1 MTRREKLEEQ
11 YEDAYFALLMD
22 AVAEKEGARLEELN
36 DQLNRDPTA
45 AVPEEI
51 DRRCRKVI
59 NRHFAEQRRSGYWRT
74 TKRVLN
80 RAAIVAAVMMLLF
93 TSAFALSEDFR
104 ISALNLLITVE
115 EQYTQLE
122 MKSDDPG
129 EDLKSL
135 PTTLE
140 GLATS
145 EYFENL
151 EIGWIPEGFSCVDS
165 TFDHYAGFQNN
176 AGLYFSI
183 ILSDENSV
191 VQIDTEN
198 AESIEHLSINGVDT
212 MRVFKDGD
220 INCVMMDTD
229 NGIFIR
235 VWTSPGISVETN
247 EKIAQ
252 NIKLILCASAS
263 AAAPQEALDIPEI
276 SPRYAYIRDTEAD
289 LEITGGLANCSASV
303 SAPTSS
309 YDVELTVELQQNRSG
324 WDTIKTWTDAG
335 TRYAS
340 AGGNWYVASGYD
352 YRVKATATV
361 YNSSGREI
369 ESATFYSYT
378 ESY

>member
-59 NRHFAEQRRSGYWRT
+59 NRYFAAQRRSGYWRM

-80 RAAIVAAVMMLLF
+80 RAAIVTAVMMLLF
-93 TSAFALSEDFR
+93 TSAFALSENFR

-122 MKSDDPG
+122 MKSDDLG
-129 EDLKSL
+129 EDLNSP
-135 PTTLE
+135 PTTSG

-165 TFDHYAGFQNN
+165 TFDHYAGFQDED
-176 AGLYFSI
+176 GLYFSI
-183 ILSDENSV
+183 TLSGEDSI

-198 AESIEHLSINGVDT
+198 ADRVERLSINGIDT
-212 MRVFKDGD
+212 MRVTKDGD
-220 INCVMMDTD
+220 INCVIMDTE
-229 NGIFIR
+229 NGVFIR
-235 VWTSPGISVETN
+235 IWTSPGISVEMN
-247 EKIAQ
+247 EKIAE
-252 NIKLILCASAS
+252 NIKIL
-263 AAAPQEALDIPEI
+263 
-276 SPRYAYIRDTEAD
+276 
-289 LEITGGLANCSASV
+289 
-303 SAPTSS
+303 
-309 YDVELTVELQQNRSG
+309 
-324 WDTIKTWTDAG
+324 K
-335 TRYAS
+335 
-340 AGGNWYVASGYD
+340 
-352 YRVKATATV
+352 
-361 YNSSGREI
+361 
-369 ESATFYSYT
+369 
-378 ESY
+378 

>member
-45 AVPEEI
+45 AVLEEI

-252 NIKLILCASAS
+252 NIKFL
-263 AAAPQEALDIPEI
+263 
-276 SPRYAYIRDTEAD
+276 
-289 LEITGGLANCSASV
+289 
-303 SAPTSS
+303 
-309 YDVELTVELQQNRSG
+309 
-324 WDTIKTWTDAG
+324 K
-335 TRYAS
+335 
-340 AGGNWYVASGYD
+340 
-352 YRVKATATV
+352 
-361 YNSSGREI
+361 
-369 ESATFYSYT
+369 
-378 ESY
+378 

>member
-145 EYFENL
+145 EYTGHAVPDQC
-151 EIGWIPEGFSCVDS
+151 IGDRID
-165 TFDHYAGFQNN
+165 
-176 AGLYFSI
+176 LYSSRI
-183 ILSDENSV
+183 R
-191 VQIDTEN
+191 
-198 AESIEHLSINGVDT
+198 HLL
-212 MRVFKDGD
+212 
-220 INCVMMDTD
+220 DTD
-229 NGIFIR
+229 
-235 VWTSPGISVETN
+235 
-247 EKIAQ
+247 K
-252 NIKLILCASAS
+252 NIHGSCFLLRFCLPASF
-263 AAAPQEALDIPEI
+263 
-276 SPRYAYIRDTEAD
+276 R
-289 LEITGGLANCSASV
+289 
-303 SAPTSS
+303 
-309 YDVELTVELQQNRSG
+309 
-324 WDTIKTWTDAG
+324 
-335 TRYAS
+335 
-340 AGGNWYVASGYD
+340 
-352 YRVKATATV
+352 
-361 YNSSGREI
+361 
-369 ESATFYSYT
+369 
-378 ESY
+378 

>member
-135 PTTLE
+135 PTTSE

-212 MRVFKDGD
+212 MCVFKDGD

-252 NIKLILCASAS
+252 NIKFL
-263 AAAPQEALDIPEI
+263 
-276 SPRYAYIRDTEAD
+276 
-289 LEITGGLANCSASV
+289 
-303 SAPTSS
+303 
-309 YDVELTVELQQNRSG
+309 
-324 WDTIKTWTDAG
+324 K
-335 TRYAS
+335 
-340 AGGNWYVASGYD
+340 
-352 YRVKATATV
+352 
-361 YNSSGREI
+361 
-369 ESATFYSYT
+369 
-378 ESY
+378 

>member
-22 AVAEKEGARLEELN
+22 AVEELN

-135 PTTLE
+135 PTTSE

-183 ILSDENSV
+183 I
-191 VQIDTEN
+191 
-198 AESIEHLSINGVDT
+198 
-212 MRVFKDGD
+212 KDGD

-252 NIKLILCASAS
+252 NIKFL
-263 AAAPQEALDIPEI
+263 
-276 SPRYAYIRDTEAD
+276 
-289 LEITGGLANCSASV
+289 
-303 SAPTSS
+303 
-309 YDVELTVELQQNRSG
+309 
-324 WDTIKTWTDAG
+324 K
-335 TRYAS
+335 
-340 AGGNWYVASGYD
+340 
-352 YRVKATATV
+352 
-361 YNSSGREI
+361 
-369 ESATFYSYT
+369 
-378 ESY
+378 